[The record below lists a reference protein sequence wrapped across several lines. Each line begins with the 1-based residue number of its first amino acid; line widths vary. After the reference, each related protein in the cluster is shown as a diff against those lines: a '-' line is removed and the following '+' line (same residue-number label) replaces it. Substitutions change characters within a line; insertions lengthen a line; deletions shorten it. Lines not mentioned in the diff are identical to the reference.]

1 MTNRSTA
8 QSWALDAAIAQGGFD
23 ALHPQARGI
32 TEAFGVD
39 HTDYDEVFGQTCRW
53 PATPISGLPPAEL
66 AVAWR
71 HTEGRDSLHHL
82 RDQSGIGQSHMVNN

>member
-32 TEAFGVD
+32 IEAFGVD
-39 HTDYDEVFGQTCRW
+39 HTDYDKVFGQTCRW
-53 PATPISGLPPAEL
+53 PAARSAARLPPNSRSRGATQRAAIALL
-66 AVAWR
+66 A
-71 HTEGRDSLHHL
+71 L
-82 RDQSGIGQSHMVNN
+82 